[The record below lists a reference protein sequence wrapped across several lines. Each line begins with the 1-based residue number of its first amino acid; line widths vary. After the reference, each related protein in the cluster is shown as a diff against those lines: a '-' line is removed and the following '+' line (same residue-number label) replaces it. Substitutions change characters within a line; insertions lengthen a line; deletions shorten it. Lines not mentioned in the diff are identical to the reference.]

1 MKGSWRWLP
10 VALCFALL
18 ACGRKTGRSSGPETE
33 LVVFAASS
41 LVDAFTELGKRF
53 EQKNAGANVRLNFA
67 GTQQLR
73 TQIEHGAPADVLAA
87 ADKVYMQALA
97 RGGHV
102 GPYSV
107 FARNELVLVV
117 GKEHA
122 RWLGSLAELPRAG
135 RIVIGAP
142 EVPVG
147 RYARDLL
154 DRASMTLGEDFRS
167 RVEAK
172 VVSRE
177 LNVRQVLA
185 RVAMGEADAG
195 IVYRTDAA
203 HAPAGVTVVAIPA
216 EMNVEASYPVA
227 IVVNAPHPKLAHAWV
242 DFLKTEDARRVLREE
257 GFLPPSSGAP

>member
-1 MKGSWRWLP
+1 
-10 VALCFALL
+10 
-18 ACGRKTGRSSGPETE
+18 
-33 LVVFAASS
+33 
-41 LVDAFTELGKRF
+41 
-53 EQKNAGANVRLNFA
+53 
-67 GTQQLR
+67 
-73 TQIEHGAPADVLAA
+73 
-87 ADKVYMQALA
+87 
-97 RGGHV
+97 
-102 GPYSV
+102 
-107 FARNELVLVV
+107 
-117 GKEHA
+117 
-122 RWLGSLAELPRAG
+122 
-135 RIVIGAP
+135 
-142 EVPVG
+142 
-147 RYARDLL
+147 
-154 DRASMTLGEDFRS
+154 MTLGEDFRS